1 MHLNSKRQDVLI
13 YISFFPILNVKFITI
28 SNDTIHND
36 TGVVGSSNGAGLP
49 SVSVRPSN
57 LDVHS
62 FLNVIFLAFS
72 TQNSL
77 FVLVYRKTH
86 ITHSNLDK
94 PLAAHYAGDV
104 SIIVFFHLSVFFFP
118 LSERRSDRLKE
129 DNNKIILLSGRF
141 TNTQTAKIQTS
152 LGICAL

>member
-13 YISFFPILNVKFITI
+13 YISFLPILNVKFITI

-77 FVLVYRKTH
+77 FVLVYRNTL
-86 ITHSNLDK
+86 ITHSNLDR
-94 PLAAHYAGDV
+94 PLSAHYAGMFRYLFSFIYQLSFS
-104 SIIVFFHLSVFFFP
+104 SI
-118 LSERRSDRLKE
+118 
-129 DNNKIILLSGRF
+129 
-141 TNTQTAKIQTS
+141 
-152 LGICAL
+152 